1 MIKLIVCYKMR
12 YCQEIETLFRIS
24 QVYDNNTK
32 ALHDVLSNLKWEG
45 NWESNDLAS
54 LGHKLTQMAV
64 FARLRHVTTK
74 FIFNCEQ
81 HAKVYSEVCNKHP
94 GIPDKTLPADFQ
106 EKILTQLRGSDI
118 QVDLYD
124 VKFKHLEK
132 EVTATLIACGHCD
145 LSDLLPYLEVGNKD
159 QIDMLQIMLQWVY
172 PNGKSCCNK
181 DPVGSV
187 SSHKITDSQNTPI
200 KSPNISCDSTVL
212 DTGFPK
218 SDSTKMDLEVQD
230 TTQNPMPK
238 KVNETEATTELP
250 NMTLDS
256 KFIETEAPKDDMM
269 TVDLNTL
276 DPKPNPM
283 PRKIIETESPKNDM
297 VTIDLNSKDTQLNS
311 KPNLIPK
318 KTMTPRHKFKR
329 IKKNSKVL
337 KIQSPGVLKMKVK
350 PSHRNKKV
358 YWSKQLCHVNNLI
371 HDTNSFALHNLC
383 HMVTPNISG
392 LHTVIIS
399 SKHVVAKKAKS

>member
-1 MIKLIVCYKMR
+1 MR

-45 NWESNDLAS
+45 NLESNDLAS
-54 LGHKLTQMAV
+54 LGHKLTQMAA
-64 FARLRHVTTK
+64 FARLRHETTK
-74 FIFNCEQ
+74 FVLNSYQ
-81 HAKVYSEVCNKHP
+81 YGKVYSEVCNKHP

-118 QVDLYD
+118 QVDIYNVRFEQL
-124 VKFKHLEK
+124 KE
-132 EVTATLIACGHCD
+132 EVTATLIACGHCY

-172 PNGKSCCNK
+172 PNGESCCNK
-181 DPVGSV
+181 DPIGSV

-212 DTGFPK
+212 DTG
-218 SDSTKMDLEVQD
+218 
-230 TTQNPMPK
+230 MPK
-238 KVNETEATTELP
+238 KVIETEATTELP
-250 NMTLDS
+250 NMSLDS
-256 KFIETEAPKDDMM
+256 EFIETEAPKDDMM

-276 DPKPNPM
+276 DPKPNLM

-297 VTIDLNSKDTQLNS
+297 VTIDLNSQDTQLNA
-311 KPNLIPK
+311 KPNPIPK

-329 IKKNSKVL
+329 IKKNSKVQ
-337 KIQSPGVLKMKVK
+337 KSQSPGVLKMKVK
-350 PSHRNKKV
+350 PSHSNKKV
-358 YWSKQLCHVNNLI
+358 YWTKQLCHVNNLI
-371 HDTNSFALHNLC
+371 HDSNSFALHNLY

-392 LHTVIIS
+392 LHTGIYPQNMWLLRRPRVKI
-399 SKHVVAKKAKS
+399 K

>member
-1 MIKLIVCYKMR
+1 MR

-74 FIFNCEQ
+74 FIFNCDQ

-118 QVDLYD
+118 QVDLYN
-124 VKFKHLEK
+124 VKFKQLEE

-159 QIDMLQIMLQWVY
+159 QIDMLQIMLQSVY

-200 KSPNISCDSTVL
+200 KSPNISCDPTVL
-212 DTGFPK
+212 DTEIPK

-230 TTQNPMPK
+230 TTKNPMPK
-238 KVNETEATTELP
+238 KVVETEATTELP
-250 NMTLDS
+250 NMSLDS
-256 KFIETEAPKDDMM
+256 KVIETEAPKDDMM

-283 PRKIIETESPKNDM
+283 PKKIIETEAPKNDM
-297 VTIDLNSKDTQLNS
+297 VTIDLNSQDTQLNP
-311 KPNLIPK
+311 KPNPIPK

-329 IKKNSKVL
+329 IKKGGKVQ
-337 KIQSPGVLKMKVK
+337 KIQSPGVLKMKFK
-350 PSHRNKKV
+350 PSHRKKKV
-358 YWSKQLCHVNNLI
+358 YWTKQLCHVNNLL
-371 HDTNSFALHNLC
+371 HDSNSFALHNLY

-392 LHTVIIS
+392 LHTGIYPQNIWLLKRPRVKI
-399 SKHVVAKKAKS
+399 K